1 MLPLR
6 VTTGKLPEP
15 DLTRRMSRFF
25 ITIAAVA
32 GAIAVGFGAFGA
44 HYVKDLI
51 TPSRFDVYQ
60 TGIQYLMVHAVILF
74 VAARMY
80 REEPSRLLSS
90 VCLAFMTGMV
100 AFSGSLVLLG
110 LTGERLFGAIA
121 PIGGTG
127 YISGWILLAIVVW
140 RRG

>member
-1 MLPLR
+1 
-6 VTTGKLPEP
+6 
-15 DLTRRMSRFF
+15 MSRFF

-80 REEPSRLLSS
+80 REEPSRL
-90 VCLAFMTGMV
+90 
-100 AFSGSLVLLG
+100 
-110 LTGERLFGAIA
+110 A